1 MRMGM
6 LLMNLTP
13 CTFIKLMGL
22 KGLTK
27 HHLPLIVY
35 MDGNANKKKHC
46 YISVF
51 KHALWMALPQNFPNL
66 LTAPKVNVGRCT
78 MPAAI
83 PPHLCN
89 GYNKVFMVSSAQ
101 NSFT

>member
-1 MRMGM
+1 M

-35 MDGNANKKKHC
+35 MDGNANKKKNTVTFQFSSMHC
-46 YISVF
+46 EWYYHKIF
-51 KHALWMALPQNFPNL
+51 QICLLLPKYKCRQMYN
-66 LTAPKVNVGRCT
+66 AG
-78 MPAAI
+78 
-83 PPHLCN
+83 CN
-89 GYNKVFMVSSAQ
+89 CNPFV
-101 NSFT
+101 

>member
-1 MRMGM
+1 M

-13 CTFIKLMGL
+13 RTFIKLMGL

-35 MDGNANKKKHC
+35 MDGNANKKKT
-46 YISVF
+46 
-51 KHALWMALPQNFPNL
+51 L
-66 LTAPKVNVGRCT
+66 LHFSFQACIVNGITTKFSKFAYCSQSINVGRCT
-78 MPAAI
+78 MLAAI
-83 PPHLCN
+83 ATHLCN